1 MSEHLKFAR
10 SGNTVRVT
18 LPINVANDIK
28 QVQKVVASLATKLGH
43 TGCFS
48 GFDIFFQQEVEY
60 VVNAHSLE
68 IEGR

>member
-1 MSEHLKFAR
+1 MSENLKFAR

-18 LPINVANDIK
+18 LPISVANDIK
-28 QVQKVVASLATKLGH
+28 QVQKVVANLATKLGH

-60 VVNAHSLE
+60 QVNAESLA
-68 IEGR
+68 IEAR